1 MIVVVHSMELE
12 MEWDPL
18 CATSHDQLVTTQSSL
33 LHLLH
38 YPSVNT
44 HRWGYCQEEFSV
56 EPFLFN
62 ISEYRK
68 CMGGIIIVI

>member
-1 MIVVVHSMELE
+1 

-18 CATSHDQLVTTQSSL
+18 CATSHDQLVATQSSL

-44 HRWGYCQEEFSV
+44 HQWGYYQEGFSV

-62 ISEYRK
+62 ISEYRN
-68 CMGGIIIVI
+68 VWVA